1 DFVVANLYTWLRLRK
16 GRQRGG
22 NRDQR
27 RKTSLERAAAVEHG
41 RSPSREDNSFD
52 PTKKILSQK
61 TKIHSKKFRDV
72 SGPRVFLGWPAR
84 TRRVRTRRRKQSDGH
99 CEHQIRCHLCLGPLK
114 LSRELPHCRRRGRP
128 RPGMTTHM
136 GEAVRDRRN
145 SPFCDM
151 TGRKM
156 E

>member
-1 DFVVANLYTWLRLRK
+1 
-16 GRQRGG
+16 
-22 NRDQR
+22 
-27 RKTSLERAAAVEHG
+27 
-41 RSPSREDNSFD
+41 
-52 PTKKILSQK
+52 KILSQK

-128 RPGMTTHM
+128 RPEMTTHV

-156 E
+156 ELMGGASLNAMDHAMDRLGWGKERLGGISMQSNRHLRWLCQAPFGPRFGEGNSGK

>member
-1 DFVVANLYTWLRLRK
+1 VVNVDRQLRADERDIGLIGQHDRQRLVAALRRRHGDIEPDLVKVALGNRHIGRSEQDGARDFVVANLYTWLRLRK

-22 NRDQR
+22 DREQR

-84 TRRVRTRRRKQSDGH
+84 TRRVRTRRRKQ
-99 CEHQIRCHLCLGPLK
+99 
-114 LSRELPHCRRRGRP
+114 
-128 RPGMTTHM
+128 
-136 GEAVRDRRN
+136 
-145 SPFCDM
+145 
-151 TGRKM
+151 
-156 E
+156 